1 MEPRVSVSWSRIDHV
16 LPTLGLTDP
25 QLAAG
30 ATEAAIAA
38 FESAVNLQLPA
49 EVRELFRGH
58 DGQTSVKAGLAA
70 GFHFVSL
77 REAQKLMEDWAA
89 TRAKLG
95 DGIKK
100 LDRACS
106 SSPSKAIQRKY
117 STAGWVPLLRDDEGN
132 AIGVDLQPSSAGTAG
147 QIINFGRDEDDKFV
161 LFPNAAALLDWL
173 GNELEHARII
183 YDPEEEIVRHASGR
197 LVAAIV
203 KARGIT

>member
-1 MEPRVSVSWSRIDHV
+1 MEPRVSASWGRIARA
-16 LPTLGLTDP
+16 LPTLGLGDP

-30 ATEAAIAA
+30 ATEADIAA
-38 FESAVNLQLPA
+38 FESAVSVQLP
-49 EVRELFRGH
+49 EQVRELFRGH
-58 DGQTSVKAGLAA
+58 DGQTSAKAGLA
-70 GFHFVSL
+70 GGYHFVSL

-95 DGIKK
+95 DGIKD

-117 STAGWVPLLRDDEGN
+117 STAGWVPLLRDNEGN
-132 AIGVDLQPSSAGTAG
+132 AIGVDLQPGSAGSAG

-161 LFPNAAALLDWL
+161 LFPSAAALLEWL
-173 GNELEHARII
+173 ANELEHGRIV
-183 YDPEEEIVRHASGR
+183 YDAQDEVVRHAEGR

-203 KARGIT
+203 KAAG